1 MAAMAIFE
9 TVPGDIGHII
19 QLAVAP
25 VFLLSGVGVTL
36 GLFVTRISRIV
47 DRARAIEDTETHN
60 PQEAE
65 DLRLS
70 LEVLARRARYI
81 NTAITLGTIS
91 GLFVAMTVVLLFA
104 SAFIKVKLG
113 GVIAVVFVAAM
124 LTLTAALFTFLL
136 EVRLSTATLRFGKRI

>member
-1 MAAMAIFE
+1 MAIFE
-9 TVPGDIGHII
+9 AQPGDVAHII

-36 GLFVTRISRIV
+36 GLFVTRIARIV
-47 DRARAIEDTETHN
+47 DRARVLEAKAIHS

-65 DLRLS
+65 DLRLD

-81 NTAITLGTIS
+81 NTSITLGTIS
-91 GLFVAMTVVLLFA
+91 GVLVTLCVVMLFA
-104 SAFIKVKLG
+104 SAFITVKLA

-124 LTLTAALFTFLL
+124 LTLTSALLVFLV

>member
-1 MAAMAIFE
+1 MAIFE
-9 TVPGDIGHII
+9 ALPGDVGHII

-36 GLFVTRISRIV
+36 GLFVQRISRIV
-47 DRARAIEDTETHN
+47 DRARAIEDRPVHS

-65 DLRLS
+65 ELRIS

-91 GLFVAMTVVLLFA
+91 GLLVTLTVVMLFA
-104 SAFIKVKLG
+104 SAFIKVKLA

-124 LTLTAALFTFLL
+124 LTLTSALMMFLI

>member
-1 MAAMAIFE
+1 MAIFE
-9 TVPGDIGHII
+9 AQPGDVAHII

-47 DRARAIEDTETHN
+47 DRARAIEGKPIHN

-65 DLRLS
+65 DLRLD
-70 LEVLARRARYI
+70 LEVLARRARYM

-91 GLFVAMTVVLLFA
+91 GLLVTLTVVMLFA
-104 SAFIKVKLG
+104 SAFITVKLA

-124 LTLTAALFTFLL
+124 LTLTSALLVFLI

>member
-1 MAAMAIFE
+1 MAIFE
-9 TVPGDIGHII
+9 ALPGDIGHII

-36 GLFVTRISRIV
+36 GLFVQRVSRIV
-47 DRARAIEDTETHN
+47 DRARSIENLPVHN

-65 DLRLS
+65 DLRVS
-70 LEVLARRARYI
+70 LDVLARRARYI
-81 NTAITLGTIS
+81 NSAITLGTIS
-91 GLFVAMTVVLLFA
+91 GLLVTLTVVLLFA

-124 LTLTAALFTFLL
+124 LTLTSALMMFLI